1 MNDWRTALREGDPAA
16 HAQLSNGDAQ
26 AMRRAVLAS
35 VPSVAQ
41 RVRRAWAQ
49 PLLVAATV
57 AIMIGTGALA
67 GHRAAIQQPSVPPA
81 EAVAIDPGEQPTR
94 QLQFATPG
102 GTRIIWVF
110 NPQFDRNESIP

>member
-16 HAQLSNGDAQ
+16 HAQLSNDDAQ
-26 AMRRAVLAS
+26 AMRRAVLAL
-35 VPSVAQ
+35 VPSVPQ
-41 RVRRAWAQ
+41 RVRRVWGQ
-49 PLLVAATV
+49 PLFVAATV
-57 AIMIGTGALA
+57 ALMIGTGALA
-67 GHRAAIQQPSVPPA
+67 GHRAAIQQPSAPPA
-81 EAVAIDPGEQPTR
+81 EAVATDPGEQPTR